1 MNMANKPIA
10 LVTGAG
16 QGIGKAISIKL
27 IGMGYIVYGISRSE
41 DKLKNLSIQFDDFKY
56 FSGDI
61 NDSNFILNCIKVIK
75 NNHNNLNYLVNNA
88 AIEINDLI
96 GMINIK
102 NTEKMFSTNVYAV
115 LNLIQL
121 SSRIM
126 RQGGS
131 IVNIS
136 SNVAIKGNPGQ
147 ISYGASKGAINS
159 ITKTAAKEL
168 AQKKIRV
175 NSVLPGLTKTDM
187 INSTDESFINKRTE
201 HILLG
206 RLVEPEDVANLVGF
220 LCSTQSEMISGQI
233 IAVDG
238 LTVM

>member
-1 MNMANKPIA
+1 MSNNPIA
-10 LVTGAG
+10 LVTGAS
-16 QGIGKAISIKL
+16 QGIGKSISVKL
-27 IGMGYIVYGISRSE
+27 IGMGYTVYGISRSK
-41 DKLKNLSIQFDDFKY
+41 DKLENLAKQYDEFNY
-56 FSGDI
+56 FAGDI
-61 NDSNFILNCIKVIK
+61 NDPDFIQNCIKSIK
-75 NNHNNLNYLVNNA
+75 KNHNNLNYLVNNA

-102 NTEKMFSTNVYAV
+102 NTEKIFSTNVYSV

-136 SNVAIKGNPGQ
+136 SNVAVKGNPGQ

-175 NSVLPGLTKTDM
+175 NSVLPGLTKTEM
-187 INSTDESFINKRTE
+187 IDSTDVSFINKRKE
-201 HILLG
+201 QILLG

-220 LCSTQSEMISGQI
+220 LCSPQSEMISGQI

-238 LTVM
+238 LTIM